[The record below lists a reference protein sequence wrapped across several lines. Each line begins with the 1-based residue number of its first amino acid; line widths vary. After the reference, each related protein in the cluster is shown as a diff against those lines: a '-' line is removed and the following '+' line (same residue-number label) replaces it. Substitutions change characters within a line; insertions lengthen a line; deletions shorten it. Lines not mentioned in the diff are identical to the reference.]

1 MSPRQ
6 VIGCAI
12 VFAAVILVQLPW
24 DRISRKLR
32 EKSERVVQRKKR
44 RRPDCI
50 FVRSAPLALAK
61 CKIIPVLKPRDPVIL
76 GKRRRGDIKVLH
88 ILHPFNITP
97 FVVAV

>member
-6 VIGCAI
+6 IIGCAI

-32 EKSERVVQRKKR
+32 KIRTRSSEKKR

-61 CKIIPVLKPRDPVIL
+61 CEIIPVLKPRDPVIL